1 MIEIIQRPLTLD
13 EKRTLQEQYGTFDQK
28 AGKVVSIFFV
38 AFFICLLPLLVID
51 KYFVDVPSNIELLA
65 FIPLTIISAFITYKI
80 YRFEHEGFKM
90 AKEDLDNGTAT
101 IYKIKT
107 NRVFRRKDPEDFGPH
122 YYIDLGNEGEYK
134 TLFIW
139 GQYLMDFKRKTF
151 PCTDFELVKTK
162 RGQVINLIPSGQ
174 YLKPE
179 KVLKAFAM
187 KDYRVLGRVPDDGQ
201 LLNVSMDEIVE

>member
-1 MIEIIQRPLTLD
+1 MIEITERQLTLE
-13 EKRTLQEQYGTFDQK
+13 EKNTLEKQYGTFDQR

-38 AFFICLLPLLVID
+38 AFVICLLPLLAID

-65 FIPLTIISAFITYKI
+65 FIPMIIISAIATYKI
-80 YRFEHEGFKM
+80 YGYESIEFKH
-90 AKEDLDNGTAT
+90 AKEALSSGTVT
-101 IYKIKT
+101 VYKVKT
-107 NRVFRRKDPEDFGPH
+107 DRVFRRKDPEDFGPH
-122 YYIDLGNEGEYK
+122 FYIDLGKEGEYK

-151 PCTDFELVKTK
+151 PCTEFELVKTK

-179 KVLKAFAM
+179 KVLKAFSM
-187 KDYRVLGRVPDDGQ
+187 KDYRVLGVPDDGQ
-201 LLNVSMDEIVE
+201 LLNVSIDEIVE

>member
-1 MIEIIQRPLTLD
+1 MIEISERQLTLE
-13 EKRTLQEQYGTFDQK
+13 EKKTLEKQYGTFDQR
-28 AGKVVSIFFV
+28 AGKVATIFFISFV
-38 AFFICLLPLLVID
+38 VCLLPLLAID
-51 KYFVDVPSNIELLA
+51 KWFYDVPSNIELLA
-65 FIPLTIISAFITYKI
+65 FIPMTIISAFATYKI
-80 YRFEHEGFKM
+80 YKVESIEFKA
-90 AKEDLDNGTAT
+90 AKQALDTGTVT
-101 IYKIKT
+101 VYKIRT

-151 PCTDFELVKTK
+151 PCTEFELVKTK

-179 KVLKAFAM
+179 KVLKAFSM

-201 LLNVSMDEIVE
+201 R